1 MNKPSLISPSF
12 FKTSLFLRAFII
24 ALLLLSTHAATRG
37 ERREHVVD
45 AWRPI
50 HYNVALVFNDQLS
63 EITSAETEISINVL
77 KDNLNVLDL
86 DFGEMTIDAVT
97 IANVPARYEQRD
109 GLLNI
114 TLPKTARRGDRL
126 VVKIKYHGR
135 PKDGLA
141 LTLDKA
147 GKPTA
152 TGDNWPNRVHHW
164 IPCLDHPSAKATVNF
179 TVTAPARDLVV
190 SNGAMLATRDNADS
204 TRTWDYSERVPIPA
218 YCMIVGVAEY
228 AHFEAQP
235 SVLTP
240 LAFYGPQTERER
252 FVQGFNSADE
262 SLAFLSE
269 KVARYPYEKLALIV
283 GATRFGGMENSSA
296 IVFSSTF
303 FDPRQAPPQ
312 FISPHFNIRSDIEAT
327 VAHEIA
333 HQWFGDSVTEST
345 WADLWLSE
353 GFATYFAALFIE
365 RYEGE
370 PAFRAHMGRA
380 AETYFKYEREHRT
393 PIYDR
398 ETVDLFKL
406 LNANSYEKGAWVL
419 HMLRSMLGDEAFF
432 KGIKRY
438 YAAHR
443 DSTATTEDLRA
454 ALEKA
459 SGKNLKEF
467 FARWIYAS
475 GHPRYE
481 AAWTWQQER
490 AFGGTLT
497 IRLRQLQDDA
507 AFLMP
512 FPIEI
517 VTTDKTRRTTLKPE
531 DKESVTRIHFAHRP
545 TNVRFDPDETILKE
559 ITVKGSV
566 LKKK

>member
-1 MNKPSLISPSF
+1 MNKPLPIKPSL
-12 FKTSLFLRAFII
+12 LLRAFTF
-24 ALLLLSTHAATRG
+24 ALLLLSPYASTHAT
-37 ERREHVVD
+37 RREHLVD

-50 HYNVALVFNDQLS
+50 HYNVTLVFNDQLS

-77 KDNLNVLDL
+77 KDNLKVLDL
-86 DFGEMTIDAVT
+86 DFGEMTVDAVT
-97 IANVPARYEQRD
+97 IANTPARHEQRD
-109 GLLNI
+109 GLLNV
-114 TLPKTARRGDRL
+114 TLPETAKRGMRL
-126 VVKIKYHGR
+126 VVKINYHGR

-147 GKPTA
+147 GKPSA

-179 TVTAPARDLVV
+179 TVTAPARDLVI

-204 TRTWDYSERVPIPA
+204 TCTWSYSERVPIPA

-228 AHFEAQP
+228 ARFEAQP
-235 SVLTP
+235 PAITP
-240 LAFYGPQTERER
+240 LSFYAPQTDRDR
-252 FVQGFNSADE
+252 LVQGFNSADE
-262 SLAFLSE
+262 SVAFLSE
-269 KVARYPYEKLALIV
+269 KIAPYPYEKLALIV

-296 IVFSSTF
+296 IVFPSTF
-303 FDPRQAPPQ
+303 FDSPKTPQ
-312 FISPHFNIRSDIEAT
+312 PISPRFNIRTDSEST

-365 RYEGE
+365 RYDGE
-370 PAFRAHMGRA
+370 RAFRDYMQHD
-380 AETYFKYEREHRT
+380 AESYFKYEREHRT

-406 LNANSYEKGAWVL
+406 LNANNYEKGAWVL
-419 HMLRSMLGDEAFF
+419 HMLRGTLGDEAFF

-443 DSTATTEDLRA
+443 NSTATTEDLRS

-459 SGKNLKEF
+459 SGRNLKEF

-481 AAWTWQQER
+481 AAWTWQQKR
-490 AFGGTLT
+490 ASGGTLT

-507 AFLMP
+507 PFLMP
-512 FPIEI
+512 LPIEI
-517 VTTDKTRRTTLKPE
+517 VTSSNTRRTILKP
-531 DKESVTRIHFAHRP
+531 DGKESVTRLHLALRP
-545 TNVRFDPDETILKE
+545 TDVRFDPDETILKE
-559 ITVKGSV
+559 ITVKGGVSQNR
-566 LKKK
+566 LR